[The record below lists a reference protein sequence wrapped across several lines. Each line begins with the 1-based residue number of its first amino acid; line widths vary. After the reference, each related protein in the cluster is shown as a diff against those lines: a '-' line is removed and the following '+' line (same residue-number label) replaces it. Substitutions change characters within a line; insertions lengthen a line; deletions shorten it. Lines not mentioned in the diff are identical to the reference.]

1 MPASTPRPSLGV
13 AATGKRMIF
22 TGPDAIRDY
31 RTKLPEYT
39 RYIGA
44 TTPAQGA
51 TADLEYLWRTA
62 PWTTSIL
69 PHKHSYPGQIGWG
82 VTEFSYLNRGNL
94 LSGMQI
100 KTGEFRQA
108 AEDEIT
114 HRYQNPW
121 QPPPNIL
128 DLQGCN
134 TRGRLAWNCTD
145 YNNFYHADSK
155 WAAMTRDSWSSRG
168 SALPSLKN
176 YWQLFLGERTKST
189 AQTGIIQLPPAGF
202 YIPQL
207 WLLVSLSQLPL
218 S

>member
-1 MPASTPRPSLGV
+1 MAASTPRPALG
-13 AATGKRMIF
+13 AAAAGKRMIC

-31 RTKLPEYT
+31 RTKLPEYP

-51 TADLEYLWRTA
+51 TSDLEYLWRTA

-69 PHKHSYPGQIGWG
+69 PHKRSYPGQIGWG
-82 VTEFSYLNRGNL
+82 VTECSYLNRGNL
-94 LSGMQI
+94 LTGMQI

-121 QPPPNIL
+121 QPPPSIL

-145 YNNFYHADSK
+145 YDNFYHAKSK

-168 SALPSLKN
+168 SALPRLKQRPVHQN
-176 YWQLFLGERTKST
+176 
-189 AQTGIIQLPPAGF
+189 QTNSALHAPRHEGKQRL
-202 YIPQL
+202 Q
-207 WLLVSLSQLPL
+207 
-218 S
+218 

>member
-1 MPASTPRPSLGV
+1 MPAGTPRASLGA

-31 RTKLPEYT
+31 RTKLPENP

-51 TADLEYLWRTA
+51 TSDLEYLWRTA

-121 QPPPNIL
+121 QPPPSIL

-134 TRGRLAWNCTD
+134 TRDRLAWNCTD
-145 YNNFYHADSK
+145 YDNFYHAKRK
-155 WAAMTRDSWSSRG
+155 WAAMPSNSWSLRG
-168 SALPSLKN
+168 SALPRLKQRPVHQN
-176 YWQLFLGERTKST
+176 
-189 AQTGIIQLPPAGF
+189 QTNSALHAPRYEGKKRLQ
-202 YIPQL
+202 
-207 WLLVSLSQLPL
+207 
-218 S
+218 

>member
-1 MPASTPRPSLGV
+1 MPASTPRPSLGA

-51 TADLEYLWRTA
+51 TSDLEYLWRTA

-128 DLQGCN
+128 DLQGSN
-134 TRGRLAWNCTD
+134 ARGRLAWNCTD
-145 YNNFYHADSK
+145 YDNFYHADSK
-155 WAAMTRDSWSSRG
+155 WAAMTRDSWSSKG
-168 SALPSLKN
+168 SALPSLKQRPVHQN
-176 YWQLFLGERTKST
+176 QTNSALHAPRDEGKQRTHREKLT
-189 AQTGIIQLPPAGF
+189 TLTT
-202 YIPQL
+202 L
-207 WLLVSLSQLPL
+207 E
-218 S
+218 

>member
-62 PWTTSIL
+62 PWMTSIL

-121 QPPPNIL
+121 QPPRNIL

-155 WAAMTRDSWSSRG
+155 WATMTRDSWSSRG
-168 SALPSLKN
+168 SALPSLKQRPVHQN
-176 YWQLFLGERTKST
+176 
-189 AQTGIIQLPPAGF
+189 QTNSALHAPRDEGKQRM
-202 YIPQL
+202 Q
-207 WLLVSLSQLPL
+207 
-218 S
+218 

>member
-1 MPASTPRPSLGV
+1 MPASGPRPSLG
-13 AATGKRMIF
+13 AAAVGKRMIF

-44 TTPAQGA
+44 TTPAPGA
-51 TADLEYLWRTA
+51 TSDLEYLWRTA
-62 PWTTSIL
+62 PWTTSIV
-69 PHKHSYPGQIGWG
+69 PHKYSYPGQIGWG

-100 KTGEFRQA
+100 RTGEFRQA

-121 QPPPNIL
+121 QPLPKIL

-134 TRGRLAWNCTD
+134 ARGRLAWNCTD
-145 YNNFYHADSK
+145 YDNFHHANSK
-155 WAAMTRDSWSSRG
+155 WASLVRDSWSAKGTFTSHVKGTHRPVHQNQTN
-168 SALPSLKN
+168 SALQAPRNEGK
-176 YWQLFLGERTKST
+176 QGM
-189 AQTGIIQLPPAGF
+189 Q
-202 YIPQL
+202 
-207 WLLVSLSQLPL
+207 
-218 S
+218 

>member
-1 MPASTPRPSLGV
+1 SFCPTFSGHGIQLITVLFITALNISNIDKMS
-13 AATGKRMIF
+13 
-22 TGPDAIRDY
+22 
-31 RTKLPEYT
+31 LPEYI

-51 TADLEYLWRTA
+51 TSDLEYLWRTA

-128 DLQGCN
+128 DLQGSN

-145 YNNFYHADSK
+145 YDNFYHTDGK
-155 WAAMTRDSWSSRG
+155 WAAMTRDSWSSKG
-168 SALPSLKN
+168 SALPSLKV
-176 YWQLFLGERTKST
+176 QLFCVHTHPILGHRRST
-189 AQTGIIQLPPAGF
+189 
-202 YIPQL
+202 
-207 WLLVSLSQLPL
+207 VK
-218 S
+218 